1 MRELGHGDLMLILL
15 VIEAQQS
22 GARLSRVVVA
32 LITLDSF
39 IAGSMS
45 RHTEWQS
52 SGVSTQHQ
60 VAGINLTG
68 FFNIKKCF

>member
-1 MRELGHGDLMLILL
+1 MWELGHGDLMLILL

-52 SGVSTQHQ
+52 SGRNRIDQLAT
-60 VAGINLTG
+60 AGH
-68 FFNIKKCF
+68 KPAKED